1 MNPSKRARFPSAL
14 AAVFALGVVGT
25 LDFLV
30 QPLGVGMAVRDL
42 SLSESQAGFFAS
54 FSEMGAVLS
63 AVLALFWIRR
73 LPWRSTAIV
82 NLLLMA
88 AGYLA
93 ATRLETLVALAPARL
108 LVGFAGGNLLAI
120 SLAWLAD
127 TPRPERL
134 GGLFVASQTAAQIVA
149 FALLPGAALRAS
161 GLDGYFLLFLG
172 LAVLGL
178 FCVPWVPLH
187 GRRRL
192 PAIRQ
197 QPITGAAEGDGK
209 TRFRAALALCGVG
222 LFFLN
227 TGAFWSYIER
237 IGTAADLSMEAIGIA
252 LSVSGFLAFAG
263 SLAASRLGDKISLP
277 YALGIAFLGQL
288 LALGLLLIDLTPALF
303 AFALGQFGFF
313 WNFAMPYQ
321 LGALIRNDPSGRR
334 VVLIGAFQSAGMAA
348 GPQLVAL
355 WVDLVGLVAMQLVAI
370 SAGGASLL
378 LFLILHQLRHGSAP
392 SSGIRTP
399 LQNRESAF
407 EADCLTSKE
416 LDAAGYGPGG
426 AEASSP
432 GRSTRSPGDAESA
445 PGGRLP

>member
-1 MNPSKRARFPSAL
+1 MSRARRSGVPSAL

-82 NLLLMA
+82 NLVLMA

-93 ATRLETLVALAPARL
+93 ATRLETLAALAPARF

-120 SLAWLAD
+120 SLAWLSD
-127 TPRPERL
+127 TSHPERL

-149 FALLPGAALRAS
+149 FALLPGTVLRAG
-161 GLDGYFLLFLG
+161 GLDGYFLLFAG

-178 FCVPWVPLH
+178 FCVPWVPLQ

-192 PAIRQ
+192 AAIR
-197 QPITGAAEGDGK
+197 PRSAARATEGDTK
-209 TRFRAALALCGVG
+209 TSFRAALALCGVG

-237 IGTAADLSMEAIGIA
+237 IGTAADLGMEAIGMA
-252 LSVSGFLAFAG
+252 LSVSGFIAFAG
-263 SLAASRLGDKISLP
+263 SLTASRLGDKIPLP
-277 YALGIAFLGQL
+277 YALGTAFLGQL
-288 LALGLLLIDLTPALF
+288 LALGLLQMDLTPALF
-303 AFALGQFGFF
+303 TYALGQFGFF
-313 WNFAMPYQ
+313 WNFAIPYQ

-355 WVDLVGLVAMQLVAI
+355 WVEPIGLIAMHWVAVL
-370 SAGGASLL
+370 AGGVSLL
-378 LFLILHQLRHGSAP
+378 LFLILHQHQSTAP
-392 SSGIRTP
+392 
-399 LQNRESAF
+399 AF
-407 EADCLTSKE
+407 AQ
-416 LDAAGYGPGG
+416 P
-426 AEASSP
+426 
-432 GRSTRSPGDAESA
+432 TRPA
-445 PGGRLP
+445 